1 MVKYQ
6 KNGHLPPTHYINSK
20 TRAVADLLIWNFQF
34 HYITP
39 VVAAMCKQQQALL
52 KVKDIQYLICH
63 IYIYMLFHICNTS
76 YINYIYNYSYNFIYV
91 IYIRNKALYLVG
103 YVRKIFVM
111 NYSFLRNFVKNL
123 VNHCE
128 CKCSCI
134 VINLFSMVI
143 ARWQTSRQVF
153 YFSILHTFINGVTVI
168 KWSSL

>member
-63 IYIYMLFHICNTS
+63 IYICY
-76 YINYIYNYSYNFIYV
+76 FIYV
-91 IYIRNKALYLVG
+91 IHLILIIYI
-103 YVRKIFVM
+103 I
-111 NYSFLRNFVKNL
+111 
-123 VNHCE
+123 
-128 CKCSCI
+128 I
-134 VINLFSMVI
+134 VI
-143 ARWQTSRQVF
+143 
-153 YFSILHTFINGVTVI
+153 ILYM
-168 KWSSL
+168 

>member
-63 IYIYMLFHICNTS
+63 IYIYIC
-76 YINYIYNYSYNFIYV
+76 YFIYV
-91 IYIRNKALYLVG
+91 IHLILIIYI
-103 YVRKIFVM
+103 I
-111 NYSFLRNFVKNL
+111 
-123 VNHCE
+123 
-128 CKCSCI
+128 I
-134 VINLFSMVI
+134 VI
-143 ARWQTSRQVF
+143 
-153 YFSILHTFINGVTVI
+153 ILYM
-168 KWSSL
+168 